1 MFEIRSPHEGR
12 MRAAYVRAS
21 LCGPA
26 SCPYASGAY
35 ACPVSAMHMRMLCWR
50 LARSVRV
57 YRCPTRPHLEGDA
70 TEKGEQP

>member
-21 LCGPA
+21 LCAPV

-35 ACPVSAMHMRMLCWR
+35 VCPVSAGHMRML
-50 LARSVRV
+50 V
-57 YRCPTRPHLEGDA
+57 GD
-70 TEKGEQP
+70 

>member
-21 LCGPA
+21 LCAPV

-35 ACPVSAMHMRMLCWR
+35 VCPVSAGHTYAHAL
-50 LARSVRV
+50 LAIGALGESVSL
-57 YRCPTRPHLEGDA
+57 PHKTTPGR
-70 TEKGEQP
+70 